1 MIKVDHRLTY
11 EQAEQMLD
19 EKPRRGSAGAMLIRL
34 NELADK
40 VRRNRMTQG
49 RIDLNLTDFELVY
62 DNGRCTDIINAPRL
76 RSHRLVEECMLSAN
90 EAVSPFLTSSNMP
103 ALYRVH
109 EPISRENATAL
120 KQFLRGLGIRLT
132 QELRSGRD
140 IQDVIEMVQGRE
152 YEHVINF
159 IILRSMMQAY
169 YGPEPLGHFGLGFR
183 DYTHFTSPIRR
194 YPDLIVHR
202 CLKAAL
208 DKKPA
213 PHSTAQLAQIGE
225 QSSKQERV
233 SQKAERDLFKLKS
246 CRLMQ
251 HRTGEVFDVIVS
263 GVSKFG
269 IYVTLTDSAIE
280 GMIPLR
286 ALGRDYFE
294 LSLMNSV

>member
-1 MIKVDHRLTY
+1 
-11 EQAEQMLD
+11 MLD